1 METRRKKQYLVA
13 GMMILATGIA
23 CANPLPTRVSGT
35 VPTIEESMPIG
46 ASRSIS
52 PMPPDPTRW
61 QAVPCEEC
69 E

>member
-1 METRRKKQYLVA
+1 MTKKLTYALSCI
-13 GMMILATGIA
+13 ILAVISCKSEVT
-23 CANPLPTRVSGT
+23 PTV
-35 VPTIEESMPIG
+35 VPTELI
-46 ASRSIS
+46 RVIS

>member
-1 METRRKKQYLVA
+1 MANRSKKRQVVA
-13 GMMILATGIA
+13 IIAMCIVSIA

-35 VPTIEESMPIG
+35 VPTVEESTSVG
-46 ASRSIS
+46 ANRAIS